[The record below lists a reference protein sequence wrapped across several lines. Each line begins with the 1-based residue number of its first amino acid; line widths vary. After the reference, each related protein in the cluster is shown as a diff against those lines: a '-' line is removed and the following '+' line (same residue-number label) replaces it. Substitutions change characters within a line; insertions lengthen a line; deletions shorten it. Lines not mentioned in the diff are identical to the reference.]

1 MNEFRCLT
9 LLSPAALLWALLFS
23 PLVMAQAA
31 GAMQGMDHG
40 TMQMQMQ
47 GGSVPADARDPHAYA
62 GGTTLSSGP
71 YALGPERSLFMGDE
85 HSHGLFLADR
95 LEAVRDGDSD
105 ATTGAYEFLARWGR
119 DHDRLVLKAEGE
131 VAQGRLEAS
140 STEALWSH
148 AVAPYWDAQLG
159 LRHDTVEAGQ
169 ARSWLALGID
179 GLAPYWFEVGLT
191 AYLGEGGRTALG
203 LSVEQDLLLTQR
215 LVLQP
220 RLEAEAHGRRDTVNG
235 IGQGLSSATAGLRL
249 RYEFSRQFAPYLG
262 LEWAGHFGETADL
275 RRAAEEPVRDTRAVA
290 GLRFWF

>member
-1 MNEFRCLT
+1 MKQLRCLS
-9 LLSPAALLWALLFS
+9 LLAPAALLLALLSSS
-23 PLVMAQAA
+23 PAAAQTT
-31 GAMQGMDHG
+31 MQGMNHG
-40 TMQMQMQ
+40 ALQMQV
-47 GGSVPADARDPHAYA
+47 GSAPADARDPHAYA

-71 YALGPERSLFMGDE
+71 YALGSERSLFMGDE
-85 HSHGLFLADR
+85 HSHGLFLVDR
-95 LEAVRDGDSD
+95 LEAVRDGDHGS
-105 ATTGAYEFLARWGR
+105 TTGAYEFLARWGH

-179 GLAPYWFEVGLT
+179 GLAPYWFELGLT

-220 RLEAEAHGRRDTVNG
+220 RLEAEAHGQRDAVNG
-235 IGQGLSSATAGLRL
+235 IGRGLSSATAGLRL

-275 RRAAEEPVRDTRAVA
+275 RRAADEPVRDTRAVA

>member
-1 MNEFRCLT
+1 MNEFRCLS
-9 LLSPAALLWALLFS
+9 LLSPAALLLALLSS
-23 PLVMAQAA
+23 PLAAAQATT
-31 GAMQGMDHG
+31 QGMDHG
-40 TMQMQMQ
+40 AMQMQ
-47 GGSVPADARDPHAYA
+47 GGSAPADARDPHAYA

-85 HSHGLFLADR
+85 HSHSLFLADR
-95 LEAVRDGDSD
+95 LEAVRDGDSGT
-105 ATTGAYEFLARWGR
+105 TTGAYEFLARWGR

-131 VAQGRLEAS
+131 VVDSQLEAS
-140 STEALWSH
+140 STEVLWSH

-159 LRHDTVEAGQ
+159 LRHDTSEGGQ
-169 ARSWLALGID
+169 ARNWLALGID
-179 GLAPYWFEVGLT
+179 GLAPYWFEVGVT

-220 RLEAEAHGRRDTVNG
+220 RLEAEVHGRRDAVNG
-235 IGQGLSSATAGLRL
+235 IGQGLSDATVGLRL

-275 RRAAEEPVRDTRAVA
+275 RRAADEPVRETRAVA

>member
-1 MNEFRCLT
+1 MNEFRCLS
-9 LLSPAALLWALLFS
+9 LLSPAALLLALLSS
-23 PLVMAQAA
+23 PLAAAQATT
-31 GAMQGMDHG
+31 QGMDHG
-40 TMQMQMQ
+40 AMQMQ
-47 GGSVPADARDPHAYA
+47 GGSAPADARDPHAYA

-95 LEAVRDGDSD
+95 LEAVRDGDSGT
-105 ATTGAYEFLARWGR
+105 TTGAYEFLARWGR

-131 VAQGRLEAS
+131 VVDSQLEAS
-140 STEALWSH
+140 STEVLWSH

-159 LRHDTVEAGQ
+159 LRHDTSEGGQ
-169 ARSWLALGID
+169 ARNWLALGID
-179 GLAPYWFEVGLT
+179 GLAPYWFEVGVT

-220 RLEAEAHGRRDTVNG
+220 RLEAEVHGRRDAVNG
-235 IGQGLSSATAGLRL
+235 IGKGLSDATVGLRL

-275 RRAAEEPVRDTRAVA
+275 RRAADEPVRETRAVA